1 MQTPHSSDSVSLL
14 KLPGLLCASMYVG
27 TVEYVGIEHI
37 CPVCM
42 TQNDSQATL
51 KVQISGISVFVD
63 KLK

>member
-1 MQTPHSSDSVSLL
+1 
-14 KLPGLLCASMYVG
+14 MYVG